1 MLQEFK
7 DFINRGNLID
17 IAVAFV
23 VGLAFAAVIT
33 SFTEDMLDQLNQVI
47 VRQQDQIDRLQRE
60 LSELRERRPATDDAS
75 FRSLRD
81 ELPPHY

>member
-1 MLQEFK
+1 MDPADRIEHRLTDLEVK
-7 DFINRGNLID
+7 
-17 IAVAFV
+17 A
-23 VGLAFAAVIT
+23 